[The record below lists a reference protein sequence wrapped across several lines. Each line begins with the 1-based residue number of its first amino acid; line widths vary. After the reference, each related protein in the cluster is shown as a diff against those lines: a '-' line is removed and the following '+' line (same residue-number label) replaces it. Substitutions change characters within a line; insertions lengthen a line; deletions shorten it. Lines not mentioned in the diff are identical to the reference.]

1 MTETT
6 SLGTSTFKGTKNVD
20 FNACGVPMASV
31 QLMFA
36 DPITRNPVPVGQVS
50 IRQTYVWIAI
60 EMVPY
65 QINTI

>member
-36 DPITRNPVPVGQVS
+36 DPITGNPVPVGQVS
-50 IRQTYVWIAI
+50 KRLTYAWVAI
-60 EMVPY
+60 GMVDY
-65 QINTI
+65 